1 MAQNVIT
8 GVFKSRFAAETAVN
22 RLVTAGFSNRDISVL
37 MSDST
42 RGKEFNVE
50 TKSKMAQGAAL
61 GGTTGG
67 ALGAIAAG
75 LAAVGA
81 LAIPGVGILAAGWIV
96 AALAGAAAGGAAG
109 GLVGG
114 LIGLGVPEHEATLYA
129 NQIKAG
135 SILVGVQTDDSDQ
148 ADTARS
154 ILKEAAAE
162 TVTTG

>member
-1 MAQNVIT
+1 MAQHVIT
-8 GVFKSRFAAETAVN
+8 GVFNSRFAAETAVN
-22 RLVTAGFSNRDISVL
+22 RLVAGGFANRDISIL
-37 MSDST
+37 MSDAT

-50 TKSKMAQGAAL
+50 TKSKMAQGAAI

-67 ALGAIAAG
+67 ALGAIGAG

-129 NQIKAG
+129 DQIKAG
-135 SILVGVQTDDSDQ
+135 SILVGVQTENNEQ
-148 ADTARS
+148 AESART